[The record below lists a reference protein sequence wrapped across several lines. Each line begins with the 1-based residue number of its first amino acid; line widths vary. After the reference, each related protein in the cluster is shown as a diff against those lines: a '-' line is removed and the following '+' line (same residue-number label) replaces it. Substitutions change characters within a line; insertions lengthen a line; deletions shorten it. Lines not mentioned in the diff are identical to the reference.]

1 MAAAHKQLHERQ
13 VEFPRVDDLEI
24 DAVVS
29 PCLIDDA
36 DIMNVIG
43 SALNERPRLPAAR
56 FV

>member
-29 PCLIDDA
+29 SCLVDDA

-43 SALNERPRLPAAR
+43 SALNERPR
-56 FV
+56 